1 MFPYTFSHMTFS
13 EKSHVISVQIA
24 FKIHEKKNKKK
35 KTNQMTKSK
44 NKFWLNVIY

>member
-24 FKIHEKKNKKK
+24 FKIHEKKKQKKK
-35 KTNQMTKSK
+35 NESNDK
-44 NKFWLNVIY
+44 I